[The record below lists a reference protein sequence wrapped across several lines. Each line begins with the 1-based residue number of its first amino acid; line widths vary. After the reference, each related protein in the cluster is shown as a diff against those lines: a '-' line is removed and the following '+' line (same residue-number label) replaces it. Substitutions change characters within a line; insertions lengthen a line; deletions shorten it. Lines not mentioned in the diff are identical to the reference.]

1 MYCGSCLR
9 DNALA
14 AALITRGHDVVLSPV
29 YTPTRTDE
37 PNVSADQVFFGG
49 ISVFLEQ
56 HVPVF
61 RHTPRALDRLWD
73 SSWALRLA
81 SKRQIKV
88 DAKSL
93 GELTVSMLKGEQGFQ
108 AKEIGK
114 LLEWLRHE
122 QPFDLIVIPY
132 SLLLGL
138 AEPLKRE
145 LKAPVG
151 CTLQGDDLFLDG
163 LGPSY
168 KQQSLELIRAASRY
182 VDAFF
187 PVSEYYRD
195 FMPHYLGI
203 SRDRMHVIPIAIN
216 LDGYTPRE
224 RNTGEDFT
232 VGYFARVAP
241 EKGLHALGHAYV
253 RLRSKS
259 PGATARLVAGGYMP
273 PEHETYLKEARSILR
288 NAGLEGE
295 FEYRGELD
303 RADKIRFLK
312 GVDVLSVPTVYEEP
326 KGMFLLE
333 AMACG
338 VPVVQPRRGA
348 FPEIVAKT
356 NGGLIVDP
364 DDPDA
369 LAEGLLALWKDPR
382 KAAELGQ
389 AGAAGVRQ
397 HYSVEVVA
405 QIAEDVYASVAG
417 RSKNR
422 RVS

>member
-1 MYCGSCLR
+1 
-9 DNALA
+9 
-14 AALITRGHDVVLSPV
+14 
-29 YTPTRTDE
+29 
-37 PNVSADQVFFGG
+37 
-49 ISVFLEQ
+49 
-56 HVPVF
+56 
-61 RHTPRALDRLWD
+61 
-73 SSWALRLA
+73 
-81 SKRQIKV
+81 
-88 DAKSL
+88 
-93 GELTVSMLKGEQGFQ
+93 
-108 AKEIGK
+108 
-114 LLEWLRHE
+114 
-122 QPFDLIVIPY
+122 
-132 SLLLGL
+132 
-138 AEPLKRE
+138 
-145 LKAPVG
+145 
-151 CTLQGDDLFLDG
+151 
-163 LGPSY
+163 
-168 KQQSLELIRAASRY
+168 
-182 VDAFF
+182 
-187 PVSEYYRD
+187 
-195 FMPHYLGI
+195 MPHYLGI
-203 SRDRMHVIPIAIN
+203 SRDSMHVIPIAIN